1 MCLSI
6 SFENL
11 ALTLEFCIYYTNLI
25 ALWTILMISMR
36 IFQTISILFEFEL
49 RGITLILFNNS
60 LLRTSLGLSGS
71 YTGHKFCC
79 SGLILMYVP
88 LLLAH
93 TVNGYAGIVPLKP
106 HILLD
111 HCGLP
116 SLLPP
121 HSGDTASSTPS
132 YALSLHSGWS
142 VALTLS
148 IWQWKAPAQMKSH
161 LFTISGIDW
170 ASLITYRTKY
180 KSHSHLKPP
189 IMLFWPIEEYSH
201 QTRGFALPQMRQY
214 FPTLRSWLML
224 FFCLECLAPSH
235 LQPLKYYPTF
245 NVHHKWYPLH
255 KSFLDIFNWMPAS
268 LSQPYT
274 FHAHLLLLLTL

>member
-1 MCLSI
+1 MNFLASLS
-6 SFENL
+6 SFSIIHCSGHLL
-11 ALTLEFCIYYTNLI
+11 ASLVLTLATSFAVLASFWCTSHSS
-25 ALWTILMISMR
+25 WRTQLMAMLV
-36 IFQTISILFEFEL
+36 LFPF
-49 RGITLILFNNS
+49 
-60 LLRTSLGLSGS
+60 
-71 YTGHKFCC
+71 
-79 SGLILMYVP
+79 
-88 LLLAH
+88 
-93 TVNGYAGIVPLKP
+93 KP

-121 HSGDTASSTPS
+121 HSRDTASSTPS
-132 YALSLHSGWS
+132 YSLSLHSGWS

-170 ASLITYRTKY
+170 AALIAYRTKY
-180 KSHSHLKPP
+180 KSHSHLKPS

-214 FPTLRSWLML
+214 FPTLLSWLML

-235 LQPLKYYPTF
+235 LQPLKYYPAF

-274 FHAHLLLLLTL
+274 FHAHLVLLLTL

>member
-49 RGITLILFNNS
+49 PGITLIFFNNS

-93 TVNGYAGIVPLKP
+93 TVNGYAGIVPIQAP
-106 HILLD
+106 Y
-111 HCGLP
+111 P
-116 SLLPP
+116 PRSLWV
-121 HSGDTASSTPS
+121 AQSTPTS
-132 YALSLHSGWS
+132 FKGHSFLHSVLLS
-142 VALTLS
+142 V
-148 IWQWKAPAQMKSH
+148 
-161 LFTISGIDW
+161 FT
-170 ASLITYRTKY
+170 
-180 KSHSHLKPP
+180 
-189 IMLFWPIEEYSH
+189 
-201 QTRGFALPQMRQY
+201 
-214 FPTLRSWLML
+214 
-224 FFCLECLAPSH
+224 
-235 LQPLKYYPTF
+235 
-245 NVHHKWYPLH
+245 
-255 KSFLDIFNWMPAS
+255 
-268 LSQPYT
+268 
-274 FHAHLLLLLTL
+274 